1 MCSSLSVLRCV
12 GEGSLFVLAL
22 EGSPFIASCQ
32 GLNLCLGVGWVF
44 TGCVGKNVCMQGR
57 GGCDV
62 LVCHRTIEFRLRYA
76 LFIVENV
83 HTSHFE
89 LVMYLSYYC
98 SHKS

>member
-1 MCSSLSVLRCV
+1 M
-12 GEGSLFVLAL
+12 
-22 EGSPFIASCQ
+22 
-32 GLNLCLGVGWVF
+32 F
-44 TGCVGKNVCMQGR
+44 TGCVVKIVAMLGMGGVGW

-98 SHKS
+98 SLKS